1 MRIKDIPKWNRPG
14 TKLLKKGEDKLN
26 EAELLAIILEKGIR
40 INESSIDLAN
50 KLLKKYKVEL

>member
-1 MRIKDIPKWNRPG
+1 MKDIPKWNRPG

-40 INESSIDLAN
+40 VNESSIDLAN
-50 KLLKKYKVEL
+50 KLLKKYNLN